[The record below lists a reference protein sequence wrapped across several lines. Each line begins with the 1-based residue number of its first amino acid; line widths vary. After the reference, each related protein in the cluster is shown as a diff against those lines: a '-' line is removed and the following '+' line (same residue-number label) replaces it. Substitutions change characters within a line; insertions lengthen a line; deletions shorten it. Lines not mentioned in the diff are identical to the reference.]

1 MQIHASKTN
10 WVNILE
16 GASRRS
22 MIQERGMN
30 PLWRGNGIN
39 VLKIAPES
47 AIKFMVYEQIK
58 RAIQGQ
64 QQTLHVQECFVAG
77 SLAGTTSQSII
88 YPMEA
93 LKTWLTLCLTGSKR
107 GCWTVSGGS
116 GVRRAPRGFWA
127 SSPTRASTWPSK
139 RRPAFD
145 PWIRKIPW
153 GRNGNPLQ

>member
-1 MQIHASKTN
+1 MQIHTSKTN

-39 VLKIAPES
+39 VLKIAPEL
-47 AIKFMVYEQIK
+47 AIKFMAYEQIK

-77 SLAGTTSQSII
+77 SPGWHHIPIHHL
-88 YPMEA
+88 PH
-93 LKTWLTLCLTGSKR
+93 
-107 GCWTVSGGS
+107 GGPED
-116 GVRRAPRGFWA
+116 VA
-127 SSPTRASTWPSK
+127 
-139 RRPAFD
+139 D
-145 PWIRKIPW
+145 PLPDR
-153 GRNGNPLQ
+153 Q